1 MATRETS
8 AGEPRKAYEI
18 LAPDRQGAPVVFASP
33 HSGTDYPADFLASSP
48 LDLLALRRSEDSF
61 VDALFAAAPERGM
74 PLLRA
79 LFPRA
84 FVDPNREP
92 FELDP
97 AMFEDTLPTYANTGS
112 SRVAAGLGTIA
123 RVVSSGQEIYA
134 AKLRFMDAAQR
145 INAYYRPYHRALRTL
160 LDNTRRSFGCYLLID
175 CHSMPS
181 VGGPYDPDAG
191 RQRPDFVLGD
201 CFGGSCADAV
211 VSEVEET
218 LRVRGYQ
225 VTRNRPF
232 AGGFTTRHYGRPAQ
246 GLHALQIE
254 INRGLYMDEALI
266 RPTDGMA
273 ELTASLTSLIDTLA
287 RIDPTRLR
295 IR

>member
-1 MATRETS
+1 
-8 AGEPRKAYEI
+8 
-18 LAPDRQGAPVVFASP
+18 
-33 HSGTDYPADFLASSP
+33 
-48 LDLLALRRSEDSF
+48 
-61 VDALFAAAPERGM
+61 
-74 PLLRA
+74 
-79 LFPRA
+79 
-84 FVDPNREP
+84 
-92 FELDP
+92 
-97 AMFEDTLPTYANTGS
+97 
-112 SRVAAGLGTIA
+112 
-123 RVVSSGQEIYA
+123 
-134 AKLRFMDAAQR
+134 
-145 INAYYRPYHRALRTL
+145 
-160 LDNTRRSFGCYLLID
+160 
-175 CHSMPS
+175 MPS